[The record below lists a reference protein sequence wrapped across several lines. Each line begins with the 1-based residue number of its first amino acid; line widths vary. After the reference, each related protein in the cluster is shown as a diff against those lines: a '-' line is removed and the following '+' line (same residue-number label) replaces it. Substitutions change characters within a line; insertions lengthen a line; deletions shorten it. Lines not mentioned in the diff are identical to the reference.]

1 MLVIRL
7 EVPEI
12 RARDA
17 LAAVE
22 ERPFDCYDHGKL
34 GHAAA
39 FCHRAPDILIPNDNG
54 PAGDPQRFALTGN
67 EEDQADARILQ
78 HVVESIHP
86 PVAAAIR
93 NCKRCIVKK
102 SDESSAVSLW
112 REINHAKR
120 IG

>member
-1 MLVIRL
+1 M
-7 EVPEI
+7 
-12 RARDA
+12 
-17 LAAVE
+17 E
-22 ERPFDCYDHGKL
+22 EGPFDDHDQGKL

-39 FCHRAPDILIPNDNG
+39 LRHRAPDILIPNDNG

-67 EEDQADARILQ
+67 EEDQADAGILQ

-93 NCKRCIVKK
+93 NRKRRIVKT
-102 SDESSAVSLW
+102 SDESGAVSLW